1 MDFNKGKELI
11 GLIVRNK
18 RDKLKLTQEELSAR
32 ISLDQSN
39 LSNIENGK
47 NFPAFTTF
55 CALVEVLIMNNKFN
69 KVQFGRR
76 LKEIR
81 KAKGFTQE
89 NVCEKANLDVSNY
102 SKMET
107 GRVTPSLSSLYKI
120 IKCAGFVPNE
130 IFECE
135 HLLEEKELDTVVI
148 NEYTSLSLK
157 KKQTLYRIMQILKE
171 FE

>member
-18 RDKLKLTQEELSAR
+18 RDKLKL
-32 ISLDQSN
+32 
-39 LSNIENGK
+39 
-47 NFPAFTTF
+47 
-55 CALVEVLIMNNKFN
+55 
-69 KVQFGRR
+69 
-76 LKEIR
+76 
-81 KAKGFTQE
+81 TQE

>member
-1 MDFNKGKELI
+1 
-11 GLIVRNK
+11 
-18 RDKLKLTQEELSAR
+18 
-32 ISLDQSN
+32 
-39 LSNIENGK
+39 
-47 NFPAFTTF
+47 
-55 CALVEVLIMNNKFN
+55 
-69 KVQFGRR
+69 
-76 LKEIR
+76 
-81 KAKGFTQE
+81 
-89 NVCEKANLDVSNY
+89 
-102 SKMET
+102 MET